1 MTCCA
6 GTLIRLFSAPTFRHG
21 LLFVVYVIE
30 KASLG
35 TYTPVGRRWNERL
48 PTRAGREN
56 EQSDTLA
63 KFIYAQCVVT
73 MNRV

>member
-30 KASLG
+30 KASFG

-48 PTRAGREN
+48 ATRPGREN
-56 EQSDTLA
+56 EQSDALA
-63 KFIYAQCVVT
+63 KFIYARRVVT
-73 MNRV
+73 LNRL